1 MTSSSTYLFKFTKI
15 QIKFQT
21 KDILTQSNHNKCPI
35 VAIRSTCCFSC
46 FLSLQGSACVWG
58 TRHHC
63 YMLHVTCYV
72 KASPTSVSASGAM
85 AWRASSHITMPAV
98 TLTLRECFV
107 PNCGISRQ
115 PSHAS
120 TTSWWTPFTSLPKT
134 SPKRV
139 IKDI

>member
-1 MTSSSTYLFKFTKI
+1 MRRSFG
-15 QIKFQT
+15 
-21 KDILTQSNHNKCPI
+21 ILTDDRLVSYSDCINKRSVRKVHYNRSLSYVVLVALI
-35 VAIRSTCCFSC
+35 VACLCRT
-46 FLSLQGSACVWG
+46 SARVWG

-72 KASPTSVSASGAM
+72 KDSPTSASASGAM

-134 SPKRV
+134 TAV
-139 IKDI
+139 GTV